1 MKFKYNVGDKVKVRS
16 DLSEALGAS
25 QAMIKR
31 WAGKV
36 VTISAVDVP
45 MPILGLRLGSYEIAE
60 DDSNGRG
67 EYKFLWHD
75 DMFEGLADAKPANPM
90 PKLTTGMFGV
100 EDDGDMFVVVNNLIV
115 YRDGCWENVSDMEV
129 DSDPIVA
136 LYDCQC
142 FNDIED
148 GSATVIWKRETEDTE
163 EGKEVKEVKEVKEE
177 SKPTEDELEEFI
189 GFLDALGKL
198 IRSKGDDSK

>member
-1 MKFKYNVGDKVKVRS
+1 MKFKYNVGDKVLVRS
-16 DLSEALGAS
+16 DLSDEHGAS
-25 QAMIKR
+25 KKMAER

-45 MPILGLRLGSYEIAE
+45 MPILGLRLGAYEIEE

-67 EYKFLWHD
+67 EYKYLWNEG
-75 DMFEGLADAKPANPM
+75 MFEGLAEAKPANPM

-115 YRDGCWENVSDMEV
+115 YRDGCWEDVSDMEV
-129 DSDPIVA
+129 DSDFIVA
-136 LYDCQC
+136 LYDCRC

-163 EGKEVKEVKEVKEE
+163 EGKEVKEDKEE
-177 SKPTEDELEEFI
+177 SKPTEDELEEFV
-189 GFLDALGKL
+189 GFLTALGKL
-198 IRSKGDDSK
+198 IRSEGDDSK